1 MPRIF
6 LAADFT
12 PETFEVIKKW
22 QFDYLG
28 YDCLRLV
35 PVENLHSTLMF
46 LGEVGDE
53 EIKELKKV
61 NEVTLNEFGLKPIK
75 VKFNAIKPGPII
87 SNPRLVWIEGES
99 SDLEKYKSLLDSNVV
114 QSKIL
119 KKFVEKRPF
128 LLHITIARLK
138 GGKSWDNNIP
148 RRKDLN
154 YTTYIQGIYI
164 YESILKRSGAE
175 YRKII

>member
-12 PETFEVIKKW
+12 PETLEVIKKW
-22 QFDYLG
+22 QSQYLN

-35 PVENLHSTLMF
+35 PIENLHITLMF
-46 LGEVGDE
+46 LGEVGDRE
-53 EIKELKKV
+53 LKELRKIAR
-61 NEVTLNEFGLKPIK
+61 VTREEFGLTSIK
-75 VKFNAIKPGPII
+75 VKFNDIKPGPLI
-87 SNPRLVWIEGES
+87 SNPRLIWIEGES
-99 SDLEKYKSLLDSNVV
+99 SDLEKYKSLLDFNISK
-114 QSKIL
+114 SKIL

-138 GGKSWDNNIP
+138 GNNKWDNNIP
-148 RRKDLN
+148 GMKSLN
-154 YTTYIQGIYI
+154 YTAYIQGIHI

-175 YRKII
+175 YRKL

>member
-12 PETFEVIKKW
+12 PEALEVIKKW
-22 QFDYLG
+22 QNHYLN

-35 PVENLHSTLMF
+35 PIENLHITLMF
-46 LGEVGDE
+46 LGEIGDE
-53 EIKELKKV
+53 ELEELRKIVKV
-61 NEVTLNEFGLKPIK
+61 TREEFGLAPIK
-75 VKFNAIKPGPII
+75 VKFNDVKPGPFI
-87 SNPRLVWIEGES
+87 SSPRLVWIEGES
-99 SDLEKYKSLLDSNVV
+99 ADLKKYKSLLDFNIS

-119 KKFVEKRPF
+119 KKFLEKRPF

-138 GGKSWDNNIP
+138 RGKRWDNTIP
-148 RRKDLN
+148 SIKSLN
-154 YTTYIQGIYI
+154 YTTYIQGIHI

-175 YRKII
+175 YRKL